1 MNNHLINRELLPS
14 IQSAFDYFSVLTLT
28 GPRQSGKTTLCR
40 KLFADLPY
48 YNFEDMATLSAF
60 QQDPKSFLMK
70 HDDGMIIDEAQRFP
84 EIFSYLQVLVDEQ
97 NFNEGKRRRYIV
109 TGSANFSLM
118 QKATQ
123 SMAGRTAVLTL
134 LPLSTQEINS
144 EFPDVDT
151 DTRILRGG
159 YPAIWNTDEK
169 GRNLMFSNYYTT
181 YVERDLRSLINIKD
195 LTQFNTFIRLCA
207 GRIGSEC
214 NASAL
219 SVEVGVSV
227 PTIQSWL
234 SILEASYIIYRLHPF
249 HANIGKRLTK
259 TPKLYF
265 YDTGLAAWLMG
276 IRSEEQLSLHP
287 QRGNLFEN
295 MIINDFQKYFYNKSE
310 RADLFF
316 YRDKGQ
322 REVDLLQVNPDGRI
336 NAYEI
341 KSSKTYRPDFFE
353 GMHYLQNLLKERIA
367 STTLLY
373 DGNQD
378 FIQQYDSFCN
388 YRNLQNVI
396 KEFIV

>member
-1 MNNHLINRELLPS
+1 
-14 IQSAFDYFSVLTLT
+14 
-28 GPRQSGKTTLCR
+28 
-40 KLFADLPY
+40 
-48 YNFEDMATLSAF
+48 
-60 QQDPKSFLMK
+60 MK

-123 SMAGRTAVLTL
+123 SMAGRTAVMTL

-234 SILEASYIIYRLHPF
+234 SILEASYIIYRLHPY

-322 REVDLLQVNPDGRI
+322 REVDLLQVNPDGKI

-373 DGNQD
+373 DGDQD

-396 KEFIV
+396 K